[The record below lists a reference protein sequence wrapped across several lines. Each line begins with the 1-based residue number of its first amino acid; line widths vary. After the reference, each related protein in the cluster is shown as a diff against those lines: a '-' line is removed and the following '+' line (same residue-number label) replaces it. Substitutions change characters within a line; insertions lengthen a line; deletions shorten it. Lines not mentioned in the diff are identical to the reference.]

1 MLCLVRKVRGCAGR
15 GFDRPRRP
23 VLQALRGLAAAAVA
37 PAVAAAAFGL
47 GALAHAQ
54 PGAPSAAVAAA
65 TAASDAVLRPL
76 LSVETGGHGAPVRRI
91 DVAATRGLVVSA
103 SDDRTARVWDLA
115 SGALRQTLRPFAFG
129 AEGGRLYGVAVH
141 PAEPLVAVA
150 GTTGGTV
157 PGGPAHPHLVYLF
170 DIESGALR
178 STLDARAGDIR
189 KLAWS
194 SDGQVLFAGYN
205 GTHGVRAFARDG
217 RELLDDR
224 YGGPVF
230 ALATHASG
238 LAAAASLDGT
248 LRVYRLGAGAVQRAA
263 AAALGNRRP
272 ASLAFSPDGRQLAVA
287 FATRGEGIELFD
299 AATLQSLARLPAP
312 EAYAGDWRTLAW
324 SADGRTIALG
334 GTASSRELRF
344 PVLALDVATRQVRER
359 VEVAGDTVTDL
370 VALPTGGFVYASFDG
385 SWGTV
390 GVPGAA
396 PGSARRV
403 GRPVHAVRG
412 DAPFDL
418 EVSDDGL
425 AVRWGQ
431 RGPGRG
437 LAFAFERR
445 RLVAGAALD
454 GGPGL
459 RAPQPRG
466 GGLVEVGDWVRD
478 SRAPVIG
485 GRSMAL
491 DQDERVRAIT
501 VPGPRPTA
509 AMVGTNRALHRID
522 AGGQLVWR
530 VPVDT
535 EVRAVNASA
544 DGRLLVAAMAD
555 GTLRWL
561 SASDGRLLLSLL
573 AQEDGRWVA
582 WTPSGYFDASAGADR
597 IVGWALA
604 RGTAQAMD
612 FFSLARF
619 RDRFNRPDVI
629 DAVLATGDEKVA
641 LGQIAAR
648 AEAERLALQQEA
660 ERQAEAARRAEREAA
675 ERAEQ
680 ARRAA
685 QQEAER
691 RAAAERAAREA
702 AAAAELA
709 RQAEAA
715 RQAAIAQARAQ
726 AEREAAA
733 QAAARAQAEAR
744 AAAERQQKERE
755 AALAAERERE
765 RLEAER
771 ALAEQQARER
781 ERLAQEAARE
791 AEERRRAE
799 AARKALAE
807 LRAAEFPPAVQGVGE
822 PRLKASGNLVT
833 LPFALHSHSVAGEVD
848 LSVRVAGRP
857 ALPREVVMPKALNGL
872 TQGYARIELPV
883 ADGVNPLAVEIIAS
897 NRYGTSEPLAF
908 VIERELPPPPPGGW
922 PGDLYVLAIGVAE
935 YARPEYRLGLAA
947 KDATDFAAAMKR
959 QEGRQ
964 YRRVVVRTL
973 TDAQAT
979 RAAILRE
986 FDWLRTSVTPG
997 DTAMLFMAGHGVNDA
1012 QGQYFFMPHDA
1023 QHERLLTTGV
1033 PQAAIVS
1040 ALAQIRGRTLMFID
1054 TCFAGNALGALHRA
1068 PKKTER
1074 LINDLSASENG
1085 VVVFASSTGQEES
1098 LEKDSWGNGAFTK
1111 ALLEGLSGRA
1121 DFMRAGRI
1129 TYAALNLFV
1138 SEEVS
1143 RLTEGKQRP
1152 VFISPRGVPDFAVA
1166 RL

>member
-1 MLCLVRKVRGCAGR
+1 MLSPVATTCRCLR
-15 GFDRPRRP
+15 
-23 VLQALRGLAAAAVA
+23 ALRGATAAAVIA
-37 PAVAAAAFGL
+37 GLAGLGGPPVQAQPVAA
-47 GALAHAQ
+47 
-54 PGAPSAAVAAA
+54 V
-65 TAASDAVLRPL
+65 SDAVLRPL
-76 LSVETGGHGAPVRRI
+76 LSVETGSHGAPVRRI
-91 DVAATRGLVVSA
+91 DVAAARGLVVTV
-103 SDDRTARVWDLA
+103 SDDRTARVWHLD
-115 SGALRQTLRPFAFG
+115 SGALRHTLRPFAFG
-129 AEGGRLYGVAVH
+129 TEGGRLYGVAVH
-141 PAEPLVAVA
+141 PREPLVAVA
-150 GTTGGTV
+150 GTTGGAI
-157 PGGPAHPHLVYLF
+157 PGGPDHPHLVYLF
-170 DIESGALR
+170 DLESGALR
-178 STLDARAGDIR
+178 STIDARAGDIR

-194 SDGQVLFAGYN
+194 ADGQVLFAGYN

-230 ALATHASG
+230 GLATHATG
-238 LAAAASLDGT
+238 AAAAVGLDGT
-248 LRVYRLGAGAVQRAA
+248 IRLYRATAAGAVERAA
-263 AAALGNRRP
+263 AAQLGSRRP
-272 ASLAFSPDGRQLAVA
+272 ASLAFSPDGRQIAVA
-287 FATRGEGIELFD
+287 FATRGEGLEILD
-299 AATLQSLARLPAP
+299 AATLQSVARLPAP
-312 EAYAGDWRTLAW
+312 ESFAGDWRTIAW

-334 GTASSRELRF
+334 GTAHTREVRF
-344 PVLALDVATRQVRER
+344 AVLAIDAATRQVRER
-359 VEVAGDTVTDL
+359 TEVAGDTVTDL
-370 VALPTGGFVYASFDG
+370 VPLPAGGFAYASFDG

-390 GVPGAA
+390 GVPGQG
-396 PGSARRV
+396 PARRV
-403 GRPVHAVRG
+403 GVPVPAVRG
-412 DAPFDL
+412 NAPLDL
-418 EVSDDGL
+418 EVGADGL
-425 AVRWGQ
+425 AARWGQ

-445 RLVAGAALD
+445 RLVAGASLAD
-454 GGPGL
+454 AGL
-459 RAPQPRG
+459 RAPEVRG
-466 GGLVEVGDWVRD
+466 GGLVVVGDRVRD
-478 SRAPVIG
+478 GRPPVIG
-485 GRSMAL
+485 GRPLAL
-491 DQDERVRAIT
+491 QQDERVRAIA
-501 VPGPRPTA
+501 VPGPRPVA
-509 AMVGTNRALHRID
+509 AVVGTNRALHRID
-522 AGGQLVWR
+522 ATGQTAWR
-530 VPVDT
+530 VAVDT

-544 DGRLLVAAMAD
+544 DGRLLVVAMAD
-555 GTLRWL
+555 GTLRWHR
-561 SASDGRLLLSLL
+561 AADGQLLLSLL
-573 AQEDGRWVA
+573 AREDGRWVA

-612 FFSLARF
+612 FYSLARF
-619 RDRFNRPDVI
+619 RAQYNRPDVI

-641 LGQIAAR
+641 LAQIAAR

-675 ERAEQ
+675 ERAER
-680 ARRAA
+680 ARLAA

-702 AAAAELA
+702 ATAAELA

-733 QAAARAQAEAR
+733 QAAARAEAEAR
-744 AAAERQQKERE
+744 AAAERQRQERE
-755 AALAAERERE
+755 AALAAERERQ

-771 ALAEQQARER
+771 AAAEQQARER

-799 AARKALAE
+799 AARKALAV

-883 ADGVNPLAVEIIAS
+883 ADGLNPLSVEIIAS
-897 NRYGTSEPLAF
+897 NRYGASEPLAF
-908 VIERELPPPPPGGW
+908 IIERELPPPPPGGW

-947 KDATDFAAAMKR
+947 KDAADFAAAMKR

-964 YRRVVVRTL
+964 YRRVIVRTL
-973 TDAQAT
+973 TDAEAT

-986 FDWLRTSVTPG
+986 FDWLRTSVTPS
-997 DTAMLFMAGHGVNDA
+997 DTAMLFIAGHGVNDA

-1023 QHERLLTTGV
+1023 QHERLLSTGV

-1040 ALAQIRGRTLMFID
+1040 TLAQIRGRTLMFID
-1054 TCFAGNALGALHRA
+1054 TCFAGNALGALHKA